1 MDAAEA
7 EDALRR
13 LAERT
18 ISCCEE
24 RGGGGGVGG
33 RRRVHLWSLLAAAD
47 IAGAGQKNALR

>member
-13 LAERT
+13 LADRT

-24 RGGGGGVGG
+24 RGAGGGRGR
-33 RRRVHLWSLLAAAD
+33 RRRVHLWSLLVAAD
-47 IAGAGQKNALR
+47 IAGAGQKHALR